1 MRSGKL
7 RTLAAAAT
15 MVMISALPSNAM
27 DEWIIKQSPDDVKTT
42 TDRLIA
48 VIIKAGA
55 TVFARIDH
63 QKGAIEAGLKMPP
76 TTVVLFGNP
85 KLGTPIMNA
94 NPRAAIDLPIKVLI
108 WSEDGKT
115 KIGALAPSA
124 LKARYSIE
132 GVEKPFAKMN
142 GALNKLMGV
151 AAGE

>member
-1 MRSGKL
+1 MYLKKL
-7 RTLAAAAT
+7 SFATAAMLMLT
-15 MVMISALPSNAM
+15 TLPSKAM
-27 DEWIIKQSPDDVKTT
+27 DDWIIKQSPHDVATT
-42 TDRLIA
+42 ADRLVA
-48 VIIKAGA
+48 VIKKAGA

-63 QKGAIEAGLKMPP
+63 QAGATKAGLEMQPA
-76 TTVVLFGNP
+76 TVVLFGNP
-85 KLGTPIMNA
+85 KIGTPIMKA

-115 KIGALAPSA
+115 QIGALAPSA

-132 GVEKPFAKMN
+132 GVEKPFAKMT